1 LYSLSF
7 EKRELLL
14 IFGLLFL
21 MIGLIPFIAPV
32 YAAAI
37 AIAIYFVIKVVVGK
51 RKKMLRKSVGD
62 GICATCG
69 QSIIK
74 GKCPQCDEKNH

>member
-1 LYSLSF
+1 
-7 EKRELLL
+7 
-14 IFGLLFL
+14 
-21 MIGLIPFIAPV
+21 
-32 YAAAI
+32 
-37 AIAIYFVIKVVVGK
+37 
-51 RKKMLRKSVGD
+51 MLRKSVGD

>member
-1 LYSLSF
+1 MYSLSF

-37 AIAIYFVIKVVVGK
+37 AIAIYFVVKVVVGK
-51 RKKMLRKSVGD
+51 RKKMLRKSV
-62 GICATCG
+62 
-69 QSIIK
+69 
-74 GKCPQCDEKNH
+74 